1 MQRPLTLSHEHLSEM
16 ATHKNSQETIEKIVQ
31 AARRLFARKGYAN
44 ASLEEIATLAGFT
57 KGAVYH
63 FFRSKEKLL
72 LSLLHDIE
80 ERSVGQT
87 EYALDRMAHDSAM
100 GKLMRF
106 NVLQA
111 QWAARNADD
120 LAILMWVS
128 IESAHRNSAVRE
140 QVVSIYDRIERVL
153 SRVVME
159 GKASGEFPAD
169 LLVKDTVTWIIAVHD
184 GNMLLWY
191 RSGRDKDVGHRLAI
205 ASQQAMEVAVR
216 LNKYMSHPG

>member
-1 MQRPLTLSHEHLSEM
+1 M
-16 ATHKNSQETIEKIVQ
+16 ATHKSSQETIEKIVR

-63 FFRSKEKLL
+63 FFRSKEQLL

-80 ERSVGQT
+80 ARSVGQT
-87 EYALDRMAHDSAM
+87 ESALERMVQAPAM
-100 GKLMRF
+100 DKLVRF

-120 LAILMWVS
+120 LAILIWVS
-128 IESAHRNSAVRE
+128 IESANRKSAVRE
-140 QVVSIYDRIERVL
+140 QVARIYGRMEDL
-153 SRVVME
+153 LTRVVEE
-159 GKASGEFPAD
+159 GKAGGEFPAD
-169 LLVKDTVTWIIAVHD
+169 LPVKDTVTWIIAIHD

-191 RSGRDKDVGHRLAI
+191 RSGRDQEVGHRLAV
-205 ASQQAMEVAVR
+205 ASKQAIEVAVR
-216 LNKYMSHPG
+216 PNRAVAA